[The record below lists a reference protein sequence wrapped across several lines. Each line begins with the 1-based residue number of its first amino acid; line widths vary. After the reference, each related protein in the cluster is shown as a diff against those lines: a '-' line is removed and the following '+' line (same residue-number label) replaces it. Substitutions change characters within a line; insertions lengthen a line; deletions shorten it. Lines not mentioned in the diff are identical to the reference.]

1 MYILSLSQKFE
12 GRKIILE
19 LIEQNLMKFY
29 QGVVQHLKKWEK
41 PAPKILKK
49 NNLNNLDEFQSDNDN
64 SATFDDKVGNVLTNW
79 KKKEN

>member
-1 MYILSLSQKFE
+1 MSLSQKFE
-12 GRKIILE
+12 VKKIILE
-19 LIEQNLMKFY
+19 LIEKNLMKFY
-29 QGVVQHLKKWEK
+29 QGVVQSLKKWEK
-41 PAPKILKK
+41 PAPKFLKK

>member
-19 LIEQNLMKFY
+19 LIEQNLMMFY

-79 KKKEN
+79 KKKVN